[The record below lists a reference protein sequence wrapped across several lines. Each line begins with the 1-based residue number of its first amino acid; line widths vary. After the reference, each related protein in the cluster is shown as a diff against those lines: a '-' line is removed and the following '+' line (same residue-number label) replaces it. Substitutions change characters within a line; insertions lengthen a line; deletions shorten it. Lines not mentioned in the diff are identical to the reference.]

1 MYIIVSF
8 RDIMEEFFNCKIL
21 VSIGKIWNMFF
32 VCGVSK
38 KLYVKGMFYYC
49 VISIS
54 WFCFLVYMCM
64 SMIIFSC

>member
-49 VISIS
+49 VISIN
-54 WFCFLVYMCM
+54 
-64 SMIIFSC
+64 